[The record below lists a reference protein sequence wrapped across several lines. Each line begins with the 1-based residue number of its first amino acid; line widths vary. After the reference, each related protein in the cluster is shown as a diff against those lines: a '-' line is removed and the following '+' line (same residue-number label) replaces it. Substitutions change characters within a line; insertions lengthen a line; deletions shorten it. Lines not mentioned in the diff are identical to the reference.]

1 MTTDAGGLDL
11 NCETATVVEEK
22 EVVGE
27 AKGLKG
33 SQRGVGGRGAAAELG
48 KGSEEDGQ
56 MKSFGWELGEV
67 VNRREGLERVIG
79 KDNDS
84 IAVLVGGGVFDDK
97 KLEESSL
104 SNKDLSELQHGPVA
118 DCIQTAYAE
127 FAQSTRRSEVE
138 FDGGKFLGAN
148 STENEEKFPVFSY
161 DFGSSESNSQ
171 AMDMEDR
178 HGGEQTQQNGVHEDD
193 FRANSKSVAMTVG
206 IRGPK
211 NETLERSIILDKKE
225 CKTQAQ
231 SLDRCAKV
239 VGSEIEAGKRKA
251 EPELHD
257 GNLLVLN
264 EEEEALVHLV
274 AILDEDF
281 EIPGCTQS
289 MQSGDIQKGET
300 DVESVF
306 RKDEDIAAGSNS
318 VKLLNTN
325 MGGNEN
331 PELVSFSA
339 QGFEAFEASSPPMV
353 LQGQINDDKMGGTIL
368 DAEAVVGTNG
378 VSVNVSA
385 SGGVPD
391 KERGKSS
398 TLLVAQLIKG
408 TSGSVCVNDFCE
420 SNNIEGSVIDAVS
433 YSGQVHKA
441 IVSDHHGRGYHSEA
455 ADMLERKREASI
467 TISVDGVSKDEILES
482 SCSSEG
488 NLAVSKEDGNESVL
502 TEKRVAKP
510 EESEGVWL
518 DMARLTGDAEGTVYH
533 MDVQSPEFEEGDSGN
548 QKVISCGMGVVA
560 VDCVEAE
567 VQLVEA
573 SHRSDSGQEEA
584 DFDVTEMTEKS
595 PLSLESDGTVK
606 NRRVCDFVVGHPA
619 YREGEG
625 GSCHS
630 QAEEGDDLSAGQAS
644 QGALPESMIEET
656 GMDVTQEEPIVV
668 NRKIYGEHYALTGES
683 LHMNSV
689 IISTVQSLGSQ
700 QLDTVISCNAKTLVG
715 MDEVTNMGASSA
727 DMHNLDE
734 IIVKDKD

>member
-1 MTTDAGGLDL
+1 
-11 NCETATVVEEK
+11 
-22 EVVGE
+22 
-27 AKGLKG
+27 
-33 SQRGVGGRGAAAELG
+33 
-48 KGSEEDGQ
+48 
-56 MKSFGWELGEV
+56 
-67 VNRREGLERVIG
+67 
-79 KDNDS
+79 
-84 IAVLVGGGVFDDK
+84 
-97 KLEESSL
+97 
-104 SNKDLSELQHGPVA
+104 
-118 DCIQTAYAE
+118 
-127 FAQSTRRSEVE
+127 
-138 FDGGKFLGAN
+138 
-148 STENEEKFPVFSY
+148 
-161 DFGSSESNSQ
+161 
-171 AMDMEDR
+171 
-178 HGGEQTQQNGVHEDD
+178 
-193 FRANSKSVAMTVG
+193 
-206 IRGPK
+206 
-211 NETLERSIILDKKE
+211 
-225 CKTQAQ
+225 
-231 SLDRCAKV
+231 
-239 VGSEIEAGKRKA
+239 
-251 EPELHD
+251 
-257 GNLLVLN
+257 
-264 EEEEALVHLV
+264 
-274 AILDEDF
+274 
-281 EIPGCTQS
+281 

-300 DVESVF
+300 DAESVF

-391 KERGKSS
+391 KERGK
-398 TLLVAQLIKG
+398 LIKG

-518 DMARLTGDAEGTVYH
+518 DMARLTGNAEGTVYH

-606 NRRVCDFVVGHPA
+606 NRRVCDVVVGHPA

-630 QAEEGDDLSAGQAS
+630 QAEEGDDLSAGQVHMVEVASSAMDHALVLEAS

-689 IISTVQSLGSQ
+689 TISTVQSLGSQ

-727 DMHNLDE
+727 DMHNFDE
-734 IIVKDKD
+734 IIVKDKDLVMTGGGSSMHVTLEKLQNVGAELTFDVNSCQDSSSVMISSSAEVEHAIGTDSVGGILVEKADTIDENFNSSLGMMSNFASESQNPSVLFQGMNLLLHPQFCNLQLLS